1 MRARRVGAAVLLVI
15 GAWCG
20 GVAAQ
25 APAKHFLWKVTSPS
39 GGEAYLLGSLHVL
52 TTSYY
57 PLSPTIEQAFTWSR
71 TLVEEVDLDEMNNP
85 VTMMALM
92 GKATLPQGQ
101 TLDQIVSAATFAAVR
116 TRAEANG
123 VPMMLLQRMKPW
135 MAAVALTASE
145 LAKAG
150 FDSSLGIDRHFYDR
164 ARDAGMPR
172 RALETAAYQFDLL
185 DGLAGSM
192 QEESLKAMLADI
204 DAQAGN
210 VETLT
215 AAWKNGDTAT
225 MERLMHQGFSGAPAV
240 AERLLFERNRNWVA
254 PVETCLSEGARCFVV
269 VGAAHLV
276 GPNSLVQLLRERK
289 HVVEQQ

>member
-1 MRARRVGAAVLLVI
+1 MRARRAGAALLVVVGAFCAVL
-15 GAWCG
+15 
-20 GVAAQ
+20 AAQ
-25 APAKHFLWKVTSPS
+25 EPAKHFLWKVTSPS
-39 GGEAYLLGSLHVL
+39 GGEAYLLGSVHVL
-52 TTSYY
+52 TKSFY

-85 VTMMALM
+85 ATIMGLM

-101 TLDQIVSAATFAAVR
+101 TLDQLVSAETFAAVR
-116 TRAEANG
+116 ARAEANG
-123 VPMMLLQRMKPW
+123 LPVMLLQRMKPW

-145 LAKAG
+145 LTKAG
-150 FDSSLGIDRHFYDR
+150 FDGALGIDKHFYDR
-164 ARDAGMPR
+164 AKAAAMPR
-172 RALETAAYQFDLL
+172 RALETVAYQFDRL

-210 VETLT
+210 IETLAT
-215 AAWKNGDTAT
+215 AWQKGDTAT
-225 MERLMHQGFSGAPAV
+225 LERLLHEGFSDSPAI

-254 PVETCLSEGARCFVV
+254 PIETCLSDGARCFVV

-276 GPNSLVQLLRERK
+276 GPDSLVQLLRDRR
-289 HVVEQQ
+289 HTVVQQ